1 MQLIRRKYHG
11 KENAFSVAYAEGV
24 RALECRKMVGAKRAL
39 KEKHVWAIRFWL
51 GSEQRVRDRALFDL
65 ALDSKLRGCDLVS
78 LRIGD
83 IVISGQVRH
92 RAMVVQQKTRQ
103 PVQFEITETTR
114 ESVRAWLEHR
124 GGGLNEYVFPSRL
137 SAKTH
142 LSTRQYARLL
152 DQWVQAVGLIAG
164 EYGTHSLRRT
174 KVAMIY
180 KRTGNIRAVQ
190 ILLGHS
196 KLDST
201 VRYLGVDVE
210 DALALS
216 EATDL

>member
-1 MQLIRRKYHG
+1 M
-11 KENAFSVAYAEGV
+11 
-24 RALECRKMVGAKRAL
+24 
-39 KEKHVWAIRFWL
+39 
-51 GSEQRVRDRALFDL
+51 
-65 ALDSKLRGCDLVS
+65 
-78 LRIGD
+78 
-83 IVISGQVRH
+83 
-92 RAMVVQQKTRQ
+92 
-103 PVQFEITETTR
+103 
-114 ESVRAWLEHR
+114 RAWLEHR
-124 GGGLNEYVFPSRL
+124 GGGLNEYVFPSRQ
-137 SAKTH
+137 SVKAH

>member
-1 MQLIRRKYHG
+1 M
-11 KENAFSVAYAEGV
+11 
-24 RALECRKMVGAKRAL
+24 
-39 KEKHVWAIRFWL
+39 
-51 GSEQRVRDRALFDL
+51 FDL

-83 IVISGQVRH
+83 IVTSGQVRH
-92 RAMVVQQKTRQ
+92 RATVVQQKTRR
-103 PVQFEITETTR
+103 PVQFEITETAR

-124 GGGLNEYVFPSRL
+124 GGGLTEYVFPSRL
-137 SAKTH
+137 SAKAY

-152 DQWVQAVGLIAG
+152 DQWVQAVGLIPD

-201 VRYLGVDVE
+201 VRYLGADVE

>member
-1 MQLIRRKYHG
+1 I
-11 KENAFSVAYAEGV
+11 NPS
-24 RALECRKMVGAKRAL
+24 
-39 KEKHVWAIRFWL
+39 
-51 GSEQRVRDRALFDL
+51 
-65 ALDSKLRGCDLVS
+65 S
-78 LRIGD
+78 LR
-83 IVISGQVRH
+83 
-92 RAMVVQQKTRQ
+92 
-103 PVQFEITETTR
+103 PVYSLR
-114 ESVRAWLEHR
+114 PCLKNGV
-124 GGGLNEYVFPSRL
+124 
-137 SAKTH
+137 H
-142 LSTRQYARLL
+142 LSRQYARLL

-174 KVAMIY
+174 KVAVIY

>member
-1 MQLIRRKYHG
+1 MEKKTRFPSPTLKVSVPWNAG
-11 KENAFSVAYAEGV
+11 KI
-24 RALECRKMVGAKRAL
+24 VGAKRAL

-83 IVISGQVRH
+83 VVTSGKVRH
-92 RAMVVQQKTRQ
+92 RAMVVQRKTRR

-137 SAKTH
+137 SAKAH

-152 DQWVQAVGLIAG
+152 DQWVQAVGLIPG

>member
-1 MQLIRRKYHG
+1 MEKKTRFPSPTLKASVPW
-11 KENAFSVAYAEGV
+11 NAG
-24 RALECRKMVGAKRAL
+24 KMVGAKRAL

-83 IVISGQVRH
+83 IVTSGQVRH
-92 RAMVVQQKTRQ
+92 RAMVVQQKTRR
-103 PVQFEITETTR
+103 PVQFEITETMR

-137 SAKTH
+137 SAKAH

-152 DQWVQAVGLIAG
+152 DQWVQAVGLITG

-180 KRTGNIRAVQ
+180 KRTGNIWAVQ

-216 EATDL
+216 ETTDL

>member
-1 MQLIRRKYHG
+1 MEKKTRFPSPTLKASVPW
-11 KENAFSVAYAEGV
+11 NAG
-24 RALECRKMVGAKRAL
+24 KMVGAKRAL

-83 IVISGQVRH
+83 IVTSGQVCH
-92 RAMVVQQKTRQ
+92 RAMVVQQKTRR

-137 SAKTH
+137 SAKAH

-190 ILLGHS
+190 ILLGHT

>member
-1 MQLIRRKYHG
+1 M
-11 KENAFSVAYAEGV
+11 
-24 RALECRKMVGAKRAL
+24 
-39 KEKHVWAIRFWL
+39 
-51 GSEQRVRDRALFDL
+51 SETELCFDL

-83 IVISGQVRH
+83 IVTGGQVRH
-92 RAMVVQQKTRQ
+92 RAMVVQQKTRR